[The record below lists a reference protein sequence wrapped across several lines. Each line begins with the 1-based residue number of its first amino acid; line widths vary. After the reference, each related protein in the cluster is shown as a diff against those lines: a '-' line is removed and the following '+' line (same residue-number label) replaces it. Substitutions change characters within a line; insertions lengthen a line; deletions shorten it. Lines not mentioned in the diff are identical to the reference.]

1 MKQKPTILIAATE
14 RWYPTARLGM
24 ALADAG
30 CNVEAVCPAGHPLE
44 KTSSVRQAHSY
55 HGLTPLMSFVHAIQA
70 TKPELIVPADD
81 LATRH
86 LHQLH
91 DRARRDQ
98 NGGMNLCELIERS
111 LGAPE
116 SFPVV
121 FSRSGFMVLA
131 REEGL
136 RVPQTEVIN
145 DNVDL
150 KNWIARVGLPT
161 VLKAN
166 GTSGGDGVRVVRTL
180 EEAERAFRKL
190 QAPPLLARAFKRAFV
205 NRDQTLVWP
214 SLLRRRSI
222 VNAQEFV
229 AGHEATSA
237 IACWNGTVLASLHFE
252 VVKKVD
258 SAGHATVLRTIEN
271 AEMSA
276 AAEKVAR
283 RLKLSGFH
291 GLDFMLAANTGDAYL
306 IEINPRTTQVGH
318 LTLGPG
324 RDLPAALYAALTG
337 ESIQHAPKV
346 TESDTIA
353 LFPQEWR
360 RDPASTYLRSGYHDI
375 PWQEPELVRD
385 CIHGYKRHSH
395 RNAQQALP
403 FPALGPA
410 GHDRSTEVS
419 RRGAWVA
426 REGGSRYE

>member
-30 CNVEAVCPAGHPLE
+30 CNVEAVCPPGHPLD
-44 KTSSVRQAHSY
+44 KTSAVRHAYTY

-70 TKPELIVPADD
+70 TKPDLIVPADD
-81 LATRH
+81 LATRQ
-86 LHQLH
+86 LHQLY

-98 NGGMNLCELIERS
+98 NGGMSLCELIERS

-116 SFPVV
+116 SFPTV
-121 FSRSGFMVLA
+121 FSRSGFINLA

-136 RVPQTEVIN
+136 RVPQTEVISN
-145 DNVDL
+145 TGDL
-150 KNWIARVGLPT
+150 RKWIARVGLPT

-166 GTSGGDGVRVVRTL
+166 GTSGGDGVRIVRTL
-180 EEAERAFRKL
+180 EEAERALRKL
-190 QAPPLLARAFKRAFV
+190 QAPPLLARAFKRALA

-214 SLLRRRSI
+214 SLLRRRSV

-229 AGHEATSA
+229 AGREATSA
-237 IACWNGTVLASLHFE
+237 IACWNGAVLASLHFE

-258 SAGHATVLRTIEN
+258 LAGHATVLRMIEN

-337 ESIQHAPKV
+337 ESIHHAPKV

-360 RDPASTYLRSGYHDI
+360 RDPVSTYLQSGYHDV
-375 PWQEPELVRD
+375 PWQEPGLVRD
-385 CIHGYKRHSH
+385 CIDKGKKHSH
-395 RNAQQALP
+395 RSIQQALP
-403 FPALGPA
+403 FPSLAPA
-410 GHDRSTEVS
+410 ERDRSTEVS
-419 RRGAWVA
+419 RRGTWVA
-426 REGGSRYE
+426 RKSESRYE